1 MALISERAGV
11 QDKDEEDLDEEEAAK
26 DDEVRDQCRTA
37 SFPYR
42 LYQQSGLFHLISL
55 CTSPGYRP
63 ARLPGPDLDFLLLFS
78 SSFLSFFFIVPG
90 QGEAR
95 VLVPPTPAR
104 ALPSAPSDRALGV
117 LLRVPRSNLA

>member
-63 ARLPGPDLDFLLLFS
+63 ARLPG
-78 SSFLSFFFIVPG
+78 